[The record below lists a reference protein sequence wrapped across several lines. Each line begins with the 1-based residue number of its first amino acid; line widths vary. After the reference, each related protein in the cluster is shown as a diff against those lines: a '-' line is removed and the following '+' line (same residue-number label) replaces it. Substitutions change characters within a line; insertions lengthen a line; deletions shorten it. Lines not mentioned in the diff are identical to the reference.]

1 MTDGDGARTEH
12 PDELLAGYVGG
23 SASSD
28 ERRTVEAHLAGCSQC
43 RDDLALAM
51 AARTAL
57 ASLPQLDAP
66 GLAAQGVEALRAGAT
81 RPPEEPAG
89 KQTKRVPV
97 TAGVTAGASDELADR
112 RGAKREAGQRRRWQ
126 VSWAALAGVAAVLA
140 VLAVVPLVLNRGG
153 PSKSGGALQPRAASP
168 GTETANYPPVLDR
181 SSAYDQASL
190 QALARQLGEEARRGA
205 FKENST
211 TAASPLAPSMAGT
224 TPRLAGVSAPAVV
237 RCAVH
242 GAGLPAGT
250 IPVYLEAATYQGTP
264 AYVVAVLTEGG
275 NRSHLRVY
283 AVGRQDCSFLY
294 EADQPL

>member
-89 KQTKRVPV
+89 KQTERVPV
-97 TAGVTAGASDELADR
+97 TAGVTAGASDELAD
-112 RGAKREAGQRRRWQ
+112 
-126 VSWAALAGVAAVLA
+126 
-140 VLAVVPLVLNRGG
+140 
-153 PSKSGGALQPRAASP
+153 
-168 GTETANYPPVLDR
+168 
-181 SSAYDQASL
+181 
-190 QALARQLGEEARRGA
+190 RRGA